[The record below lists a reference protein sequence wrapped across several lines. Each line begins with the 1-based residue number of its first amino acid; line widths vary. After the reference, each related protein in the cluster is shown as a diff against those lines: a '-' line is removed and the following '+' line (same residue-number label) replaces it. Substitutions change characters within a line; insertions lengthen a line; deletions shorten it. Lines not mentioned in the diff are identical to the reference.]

1 MESGGVHDGEDELV
15 VVEAGDELQHL
26 VAVHADQAE
35 GALVGVLLHVGQ
47 LALAAPAE
55 VEVVVLAGL
64 VGQEG
69 GQLLGHV
76 GLAVPD
82 KKNISRTE
90 KIFYYLLDINREG
103 DGLLVGLDVDHL
115 LDSLHGGVLEVLA
128 LGVLPDLDLAVLQHV
143 FGHGELQ
150 LLGDLAALVD
160 QLVLVG
166 VGGLDDDAVMESV
179 KDQSFCT

>member
-1 MESGGVHDGEDELV
+1 MHDGEDELV

-47 LALAAPAE
+47 LSLAAPAE

-82 KKNISRTE
+82 NKNIS
-90 KIFYYLLDINREG
+90 
-103 DGLLVGLDVDHL
+103 
-115 LDSLHGGVLEVLA
+115 
-128 LGVLPDLDLAVLQHV
+128 
-143 FGHGELQ
+143 
-150 LLGDLAALVD
+150 GDLVII
-160 QLVLVG
+160 
-166 VGGLDDDAVMESV
+166 
-179 KDQSFCT
+179 